1 MGDVVRVKSFRKT
14 APVLEFVC
22 RKNVILSV
30 HTDKTDEKELQ
41 AVVNKASKLLAG
53 TPMELGDY
61 TSTADV
67 TSLPGRY
74 VIFWEMTNSR

>member
-1 MGDVVRVKSFRKT
+1 MR
-14 APVLEFVC
+14 

-30 HTDKTDEKELQ
+30 HSDKTDEEELQ
-41 AVVNKASKLLAG
+41 AVVNKASELIAG
-53 TPMELGDY
+53 TAMELSDY